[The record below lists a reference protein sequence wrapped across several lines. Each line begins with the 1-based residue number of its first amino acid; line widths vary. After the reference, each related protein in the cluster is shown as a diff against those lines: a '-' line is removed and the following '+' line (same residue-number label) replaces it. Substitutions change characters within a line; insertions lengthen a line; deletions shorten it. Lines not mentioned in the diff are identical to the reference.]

1 MRLRFGFRLPFPFG
15 NAFIFVKRVDIH
27 DGLRLIRTIADV
39 RVLASAMGFG
49 AVVDRIVCEES

>member
-1 MRLRFGFRLPFPFG
+1 MRLRFGFRLPFPLG

-27 DGLRLIRTIADV
+27 DGLKLLRLVSDLRF
-39 RVLASAMGFG
+39 LASTMGFA

>member
-27 DGLRLIRTIADV
+27 DGLKLIRSVADV
-39 RVLASAMGFG
+39 KALASLMGFG
-49 AVVDRIVCEES
+49 SVADRIVCEES